1 MGNIPNH
8 TRADINTSPIPNE
21 PTNMS
26 LLEALE
32 DAVHVLE
39 QVAAR
44 ELESSSN
51 AFSTALNEYRNTV
64 AWAKQRVNMFSLTDE
79 DVHVY
84 SQSKGIVPPLTADE
98 LQSIKRGLEAGLAV
112 ARDEAL
118 DASLGCVIDD
128 RAADC
133 DAKP

>member
-26 LLEALE
+26 LLEALK

-64 AWAKQRVNMFSLTDE
+64 AWAKQRVNMFSLTAE
-79 DVHVY
+79 DVHAY
-84 SQSKGIVPPLTADE
+84 AHSNGIVPPLTADE
-98 LQSIKRGLEAGLAV
+98 LQLIKRGLEAGLAV

-118 DASLGCVIDD
+118 DAALGCVIDD
-128 RAADC
+128 RAAER
-133 DAKP
+133 DAKS